1 MPRSLDVL
9 SARWWLPRMPWRS
22 NPICWSM
29 RSHWLWRIAA
39 LICLLGG
46 AVAGGAQPSWEA
58 VVGVTEI
65 EDIHSFL
72 ETCPSPRELAI
83 LQSDFP
89 IVLELSVRVHEPVYT
104 CREPS
109 SAIRTASD
117 QLTIIQALRVIRHM
131 RLSRPLPWTD
141 LHPYEWLKS
150 KIGAIAV
157 SDTASF
163 NYCCHTVFPIGKP
176 QGVSAMT
183 LQKADDKLLAYRMV
197 WRDPSAGT
205 GLGNLLLLILHE
217 ARHIDLPHDC
227 EGIYDSSLNYM
238 GAWGVQI
245 TVAQYLAA
253 GWIHIGLSQQ
263 DRQHLAFLAEDLQSS
278 RLCDRED

>member
-1 MPRSLDVL
+1 MAV
-9 SARWWLPRMPWRS
+9 
-22 NPICWSM
+22 
-29 RSHWLWRIAA
+29 
-39 LICLLGG
+39 LICFLGARVLAG
-46 AVAGGAQPSWEA
+46 AATSWEA

-72 ETCPSPRELAI
+72 GTCPSLRELAI

-89 IVLELSVRVHEPVYT
+89 IVLELSLRVQEPIYT
-104 CREPS
+104 CYELS
-109 SAIRTASD
+109 GAIRTPSD
-117 QLTIIQALRVIRHM
+117 QLAIIQALRVIRHM

-150 KIGAIAV
+150 RIGAIAV

-163 NYCCHTVFPIGKP
+163 NHCCHTVFPIGKP
-176 QGVSAMT
+176 QGVQAMT

-205 GLGNLLLLILHE
+205 GMGNLILLILHE

-227 EGIYDSSLNYM
+227 DGIDDSSLRYM

-253 GWIHIGLSQQ
+253 GWIDIGLSQQ

-278 RLCDRED
+278 RLCDRKD